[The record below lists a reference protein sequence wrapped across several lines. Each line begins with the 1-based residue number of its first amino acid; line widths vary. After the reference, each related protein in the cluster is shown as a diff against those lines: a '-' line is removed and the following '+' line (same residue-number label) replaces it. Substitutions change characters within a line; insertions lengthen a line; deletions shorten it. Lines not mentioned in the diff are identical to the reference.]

1 MLLSAWEKGHVNAT
15 INNVKACF
23 VNNCV
28 YEWVIEDEVAS
39 RQKDMQTSTKSKR
52 AKKSKV
58 QISKKEDQLALI

>member
-1 MLLSAWEKGHVNAT
+1 
-15 INNVKACF
+15 